1 MQGPKK
7 KYEMLFVVDPS
18 ILTIIYSMGMVKV
31 NCSLPLPSEL
41 VLNNSHNPSFLNQ
54 HKNYS
59 DIMCNTFLGRNL
71 LAILL
76 VKLRIVKDFKKN
88 YLCKNKNI

>member
-1 MQGPKK
+1 
-7 KYEMLFVVDPS
+7 
-18 ILTIIYSMGMVKV
+18 MGMVKV

-41 VLNNSHNPSFLNQ
+41 VLNKSHNPSFLNQ

-59 DIMCNTFLGRNL
+59 DKMCNTFLGKKL

-76 VKLRIVKDFKKN
+76 VKLRIVKDFKKKILS
-88 YLCKNKNI
+88 YLCKNKYISAILSYNKRR